1 MLNPNV
7 PAWFEI
13 PTADLDRAQRF
24 YEAALGQPLGRERF
38 AGVDMAILRGGD
50 KPNSSGALVAMDGLK
65 PSTDGSVVYVGV
77 DDLAPVLAR
86 IASLGGEVFVP
97 RTQLPGGIG
106 YFAQFRDSEGNR
118 VGLFS
123 RV

>member
-13 PTADLDRAQRF
+13 PTVDLDRAQRF
-24 YEAALGQPLGRERF
+24 YEAALDLPLHRERF
-38 AGVDMAILRGGD
+38 AGIDMAILRGGD
-50 KPNSSGALVAMDGLK
+50 APNSSGALVAMEGIK
-65 PSTDGSVVYVGV
+65 PSTDGSVVYIGV

-86 IASLGGEVFVP
+86 VAGLGGEVLVP
-97 RTQLPGGIG
+97 RTALPGDMG
-106 YFAQFRDSEGNR
+106 YFATFRDSEGSR